1 VDVPS
6 GVNRAL
12 DLAIELKAHG
22 LVVLDLRGICTA
34 TDFFVLASGSSD
46 VQVRAIAEHVVE
58 ELKVEG
64 IRPGHVEGIRGG
76 GWILLD
82 YIDFVVHVL
91 HPEARIFY
99 QLEDLWGDAP
109 RWDVSHES

>member
-1 VDVPS
+1 MDVPS

-12 DLAIELKAHG
+12 DLAFELKAHG

-34 TDFFVLASGSSD
+34 TDFFVLASGTSD
-46 VQVRAIAEHVVE
+46 VQVRAIAEHVVG
-58 ELKVEG
+58 ELKVG
-64 IRPGHVEGIRGG
+64 GLRPGHVEGIRGG
-76 GWILLD
+76 RWILLD

-91 HPEARIFY
+91 HPEARTFY

>member
-1 VDVPS
+1 MDVPS
-6 GVNRAL
+6 GVSRAL

-58 ELKVEG
+58 KLKVEG
-64 IRPGHVEGIRGG
+64 IRPGHVEGMRGG
-76 GWILLD
+76 AWILLD

-91 HPEARIFY
+91 LPEARIFY

>member
-1 VDVPS
+1 MDVPS
-6 GVNRAL
+6 GVNRVL
-12 DLAIELKAHG
+12 DLALELKAHG

-34 TDFFVLASGSSD
+34 TDFFVLASGTSD

-58 ELKVEG
+58 KLKVEG

-76 GWILLD
+76 RWILLD

-91 HPEARIFY
+91 RPEARIFY

>member
-1 VDVPS
+1 MDVPS

-46 VQVRAIAEHVVE
+46 VQVRAIA
-58 ELKVEG
+58 
-64 IRPGHVEGIRGG
+64 
-76 GWILLD
+76 
-82 YIDFVVHVL
+82 
-91 HPEARIFY
+91 
-99 QLEDLWGDAP
+99 
-109 RWDVSHES
+109 S